1 VRAEHATAS
10 AAPGRG
16 SARRGGGYHKPPLG
30 RTNFEVFSWF
40 FMRISG
46 LLLIF
51 LSLYHLVWWNL
62 VIGVEHLDS
71 VIVAERWANPFWRL
85 FNVALI
91 VFAMLHG
98 LNGARYSIED
108 YIRNPGY
115 QVAVKAVVYF
125 VVLAAL
131 AIGLF
136 ALITF
141 DPAVYFAEP

>member
-1 VRAEHATAS
+1 MRSENATLS

-16 SARRGGGYHKPPLG
+16 TARRGGGYHRPPVG
-30 RTNFEVFSWF
+30 RTSFEVFSWF
-40 FMRISG
+40 FMRITG

-51 LSLYHLVWWNL
+51 LALYHLVWWNL

-71 VIVAERWANPFWRL
+71 QIVAERWENPFWRL

-108 YIRNPGY
+108 YIRNPGI
-115 QVAVKAVVYF
+115 QLFVKVLVY
-125 VVLAAL
+125 VIVLAAL
-131 AIGLF
+131 AVGLF
-136 ALITF
+136 ALFTF
-141 DPAVYFAEP
+141 DAAVYFAEP